1 MQGMRRREGLGHRDW
16 ERAVAWNS
24 ALQTGQLWRRLAWG
38 LKERFRSMELENK
51 PHLQLGI
58 VMR

>member
-1 MQGMRRREGLGHRDW
+1 MLGMHQRDGLGHRDW

-24 ALQTGQLWRRLAWG
+24 ALQTGQVWRRLARG
-38 LKERFRSMELENK
+38 LEERFPSTELENK